1 MLDITRVK
9 ERQREWLPD
18 PTFFSKWKLLYDA
31 KLDELRKKE
40 MGIIK
45 DGDHVYYVARKEK
58 RGKANKDDKDKGD
71 DPGDGGN
78 KVYSFPEKSTTRVVA
93 ESRSGLAPGAKL
105 SSQSEQ

>member
-58 RGKANKDDKDKGD
+58 RGKEKKEDNKGGD
-71 DPGDGGN
+71 DGGDGGN

-93 ESRSGLAPGAKL
+93 ESKSSLKSGSKVDT
-105 SSQSEQ
+105 